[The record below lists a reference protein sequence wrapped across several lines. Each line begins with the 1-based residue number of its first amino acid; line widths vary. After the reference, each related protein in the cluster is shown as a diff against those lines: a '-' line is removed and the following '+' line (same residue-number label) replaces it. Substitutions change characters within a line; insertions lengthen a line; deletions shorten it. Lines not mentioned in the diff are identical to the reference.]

1 MIADKIAALQGW
13 RRALVAIAL
22 GIAATAA
29 LPPFH
34 LLVLLVPAFAGLVWL
49 IDGAGSPRR
58 AFWAGW
64 WFGVGHFASGLYWV
78 SHAMLVD
85 AAKFAWMIPFALG
98 GLGAGLGLFTGL
110 AALVAQMLGRR
121 GIATPL
127 ALGATWLLAE
137 WLRGHV
143 LTGFP
148 WNLAGTAW
156 LDVPAIPGI
165 AAWIGL
171 YGLTAL
177 TVAAAGLVGRLPRV
191 AAIVLAL
198 GFAGLQAAAY
208 LPAAPV
214 PADGAGPML
223 RLVQPDIEQSLK
235 WDPRERQRN
244 LILTADISRAPGIE
258 RIAHVLWPETA
269 TLFPLA
275 GDEAFRKDLAQL
287 VPPDGYL
294 LTGSTR
300 IQRAPAFAAWNSLHA
315 LDAQGEIRA
324 TFDKFHLVPFGEYV
338 PLRGVLPVEK
348 IAPGPVDFSAGPGL
362 RTIRL
367 PGLPPFSPLICYE
380 VIFPAAAVD
389 RHDRPDWILN
399 VTNDAW
405 FGRSAGPYQ
414 HFAAARFRAIEEG
427 LPLVRVA
434 NGGISAIIDG
444 QGRVRAA
451 LPLGARTF
459 LDGAL
464 PPPLPPTLYARL
476 GDLVL
481 LALTALLLALGF
493 LLARLRPQTA

>member
-1 MIADKIAALQGW
+1 MIARKIADLQGW
-13 RRALVAIAL
+13 RRAAL
-22 GIAATAA
+22 ATVLGVAATAA
-29 LPPFH
+29 LPPFQ
-34 LLVLLVPAFAGLVWL
+34 LLLLLVPAYAGLAVL
-49 IDGAGSPRR
+49 IDGAGSSRR
-58 AFWAGW
+58 AFQAGW

-110 AALVAQMLGRR
+110 AALIAHLLGRR
-121 GIATPL
+121 AVATPFAL
-127 ALGATWLLAE
+127 AAGWLVAE

-177 TVAAAGLVGRLPRV
+177 TVAAAALVAWLPR
-191 AAIVLAL
+191 APAIGVGAV
-198 GFAGLQAAAY
+198 FVGLQIALFVPGSAP
-208 LPAAPV
+208 PAES
-214 PADGAGPML
+214 GGPML
-223 RLVQPDIEQSLK
+223 RLVQPDIPQSLK
-235 WDPRERQRN
+235 WEPQERQRN
-244 LILTADISRAPGIE
+244 LILTAQISQAPGFE
-258 RIAHVLWPETA
+258 RVAHVLWPETA

-275 GDEAFRKDLAQL
+275 SEPEFRRELAQL
-287 VPPDGYL
+287 VPPGGYL
-294 LTGSTR
+294 ITGSTR
-300 IQRAPAFAAWNSLHA
+300 IQREPSFAAWNSLHA
-315 LDAQGEIRA
+315 LDEAGEIRA

-338 PLRGVLPVEK
+338 PLRGILPVEK

-380 VIFPAAAVD
+380 VIFPGAAVD
-389 RHDRPDWILN
+389 RGDRPDWILN
-399 VTNDAW
+399 VTNDGW
-405 FGRSAGPYQ
+405 FGRSAGPHQ

-434 NGGISAIIDG
+434 NGGISAIVDG
-444 QGRVRAA
+444 HGAVRAS
-451 LPLGARTF
+451 LTLGARTH

-476 GDLVL
+476 GDYVL
-481 LALTALLLALGF
+481 PPLAALLLALGAT
-493 LLARLRPQTA
+493 LGKRRT